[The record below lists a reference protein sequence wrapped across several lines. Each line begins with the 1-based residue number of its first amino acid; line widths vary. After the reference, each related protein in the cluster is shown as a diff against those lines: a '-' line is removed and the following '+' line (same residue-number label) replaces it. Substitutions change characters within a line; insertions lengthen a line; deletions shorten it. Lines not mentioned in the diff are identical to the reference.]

1 MCKFDLNVTE
11 TGFRFIA
18 KYLILIMHASYW
30 PSYLYVPPN
39 TLVQVSQSKNLD
51 RKDDMDS

>member
-30 PSYLYVPPN
+30 PSYLKHTGASV
-39 TLVQVSQSKNLD
+39 TKQEFGQK
-51 RKDDMDS
+51 R